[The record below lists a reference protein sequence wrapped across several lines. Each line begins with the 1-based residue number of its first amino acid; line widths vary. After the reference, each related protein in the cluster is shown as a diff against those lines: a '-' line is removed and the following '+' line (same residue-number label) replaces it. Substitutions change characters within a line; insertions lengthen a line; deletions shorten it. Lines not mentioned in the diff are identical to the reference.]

1 MFPVRFYDPLG
12 LADLLSGLLILF
24 TVSPV
29 PTGIAEAHAFFLI
42 IKGIGTMIRQIPLP
56 SPFFYLGGPADL
68 MSASILL
75 IGQPPVLG
83 GHKEILA
90 GILLIKGAWTS
101 LVSFKLS

>member
-1 MFPVRFYDPLG
+1 MFPVRFYDPMG

-29 PTGIAEAHAFFLI
+29 PTGIAEIHAFFLI
-42 IKGIGTMIRQIPLP
+42 TKGVGTMIRDIPLP

-75 IGQPPVLG
+75 IGQPP
-83 GHKEILA
+83 ILA
-90 GILLIKGAWTS
+90 DYKTILSGILIVKGAWTS
-101 LVSFKLS
+101 LVSIAL